1 MTYEQVL
8 AILAPVLLALLSAL
22 GTLAVYYV
30 KLLTTRIKNDIEAM
44 EDEQAAKIARRVIND
59 AESLILTAIEE
70 VHQTYTMDIKAAS
83 EDGKLTKEEATEALN
98 RAVNRVMD
106 LMPDEMYESLQSLFP
121 DVEEWIIAKIQS
133 FLYKSKK
140 RLQSF

>member
-8 AILAPVLLALLSAL
+8 AIFAPVLLALLSAL

-30 KLLTTRIKNDIEAM
+30 KLLTTRIKNNIEAM

-83 EDGKLTKEEATEALN
+83 ADGKLTKEEAIEALN
-98 RAVNRVMD
+98 RAVNRVKD
-106 LMPDEMYESLQSLFP
+106 LMPNEMYESLQSLFP

-133 FLYKSKK
+133 FLYKSKNN
-140 RLQSF
+140 S